1 MRLTAKIKRFPGN
14 LFSRQRLE
22 AALDTELRAYLE
34 EMAERKT
41 REGLDRAEARRQ
53 ALLEAGGLDQIKE
66 EVRGAWL
73 GNEIVTMVRDV
84 RYAGRSLRRS
94 PGFTAVVVLTL
105 TLGIGTNLTMFS
117 LMRAALWRPLP
128 YPEPERIVLIQ
139 VDARNVA
146 NAANVPFRR
155 RSPGL
160 RPPR

>member
-1 MRLTAKIKRFPGN
+1 
-14 LFSRQRLE
+14 
-22 AALDTELRAYLE
+22 
-34 EMAERKT
+34 
-41 REGLDRAEARRQ
+41 
-53 ALLEAGGLDQIKE
+53 
-66 EVRGAWL
+66 
-73 GNEIVTMVRDV
+73 MVRDV

>member
-73 GNEIVTMVRDV
+73 ATK
-84 RYAGRSLRRS
+84 L
-94 PGFTAVVVLTL
+94 
-105 TLGIGTNLTMFS
+105 
-117 LMRAALWRPLP
+117 
-128 YPEPERIVLIQ
+128 
-139 VDARNVA
+139 
-146 NAANVPFRR
+146 
-155 RSPGL
+155 
-160 RPPR
+160 